1 MNIKYLIAALI
12 MGTSLSISAQTQSWQ
27 WVKAGGSSSDNT
39 NVQPAECKIAGCDAY
54 GNVYAVGWVNGPN
67 MAFDTFSSAGA
78 YSANNINIS
87 YLLFSY
93 DCAGNMRW
101 AKQIGDD
108 EGNLY
113 NFGVVTDPQGNTYL
127 TSQFWYGTNGG
138 NVTLY
143 LGDSILRPSNVLT
156 QPYFCMVKYDS
167 LGRLVWFKNF
177 EEDTIYTIHTGLSGP
192 YGLRIG
198 SSGNLWMSS
207 FIDSDYAISPN
218 LHTTLKGKYNVEVD
232 PNTGNILGGYYISNQ
247 FFGDPYSDDTY
258 FDLDENEN
266 YYESGTMYSGDT
278 LILAGQK
285 IGPDPNQ
292 TGVEPFIY
300 SIDKNGGFR
309 YFITN
314 TSYSYSS
321 AFNSCKYDFNSKR
334 LIVDWS
340 LDSFMAFGLDTF
352 RFNTQNFYG
361 SQNVS
366 DGLFAITPNGN
377 ISWGKY
383 VTYTNQYLYFLFR
396 AIPANYYSDHT
407 QNNGLII
414 YNNTDTLLN
423 KYTSS
428 SAYDY
433 TKIISKMDTNGNLIV
448 THAAHLGNTGG
459 LTGANTIKYGC
470 TDWRGNVYL
479 GGTVTNF
486 FATPADSVV
495 NTDGGSG
502 NFFIAKLGISDCSC
516 PTPGVQFTDAIHG
529 DTVFFYGSSIN
540 RRDSIHWHLGDG
552 SSFSGDTLFHVYTSH
567 DSTYTVTAIANSG
580 CGVDSV
586 TKLISV
592 TTGIKPIDLGKT
604 NLYPNPVTNTV
615 NLEVSA
621 PATIGLVYAN
631 GASVWN
637 TPIQV
642 NQQGSYVF
650 DMSKYACAMYYFIV
664 QYTNGKT
671 DVMQV
676 VKE

>member
-67 MAFDTFSSAGA
+67 MVFDTFTSAGS

-198 SSGNLWMSS
+198 SSGNLWMGS

-266 YYESGTMYSGDT
+266 YYETGTLFNGDT
-278 LILAGQK
+278 LILTSQK
-285 IGPDPNQ
+285 VSPDPSA
-292 TGVEPFIY
+292 TEALAYIY
-300 SIDKNGGFR
+300 SLDKNGNFR
-309 YFITN
+309 YIVHNTN
-314 TSYSYSS
+314 YANQATFT
-321 AFNSCKYDFNSKR
+321 ACKYDFQTNSF
-334 LIVDWS
+334 VSCW
-340 LDSFMAFGLDTF
+340 GLDAG
-352 RFNTQNFYG
+352 NIYG
-361 SQNVS
+361 SDTFNFNPNNVS
-366 DGLFAITPNGN
+366 LGSSRGLFSIDPSGN
-377 ISWGKY
+377 ILWGKY
-383 VTYTNQYLYFLFR
+383 VTYTNSTSGGFFNHAPTSFYF
-396 AIPANYYSDHT
+396 DHLL
-407 QNNGLII
+407 NNGLTI
-414 YNNTDTLLN
+414 YNNSDTLFN
-423 KYTSS
+423 KDTSS
-428 SAYDY
+428 SVYDF
-433 TKIISKMDTNGNLIV
+433 TTIVSQTNSNGSLIA
-448 THAAHLGNTGG
+448 THTAHLGVIGTGD
-459 LTGANTIKYGC
+459 NSIKYGC

-495 NTDGGSG
+495 NTDAQTG

-516 PTPGVQFTDAIHG
+516 PTPGVQFTDAVHG

-567 DSTYTVTAIANSG
+567 DSTYTVTAIAYSG

-586 TKLISV
+586 TRLISV
-592 TTGIKPIDLGKT
+592 TTGIKPIDLNKT
-604 NLYPNPVTNTV
+604 KLYPNPATNTV